1 MKEYFRQN
9 PRNPS
14 LSPMHPELPNLMDAD
29 ALPPRKRIAFSTF
42 IRKMLKQSI
51 LSILSILSQLSLPQ
65 TKPLSSARSFC
76 IAFLKGFC
84 YSLNPIAPKVQVA
97 LI

>member
-29 ALPPRKRIAFSTF
+29 ALPPRERIVFSTF
-42 IRKMLKQSI
+42 I
-51 LSILSILSQLSLPQ
+51 P
-65 TKPLSSARSFC
+65 ARL
-76 IAFLKGFC
+76 A
-84 YSLNPIAPKVQVA
+84 
-97 LI
+97 